1 MKPAKKAMLALLV
14 ALMCTVPAFADA
26 APVPDTGSIIGI
38 ILVVV
43 AVIIIIAV
51 LVLRRRIAER
61 RGREL
66 PVSDPA
72 IAPGAAADA
81 AEQFMTREAD
91 SAEDLGGEISS
102 GSETGAEG

>member
-1 MKPAKKAMLALLV
+1 
-14 ALMCTVPAFADA
+14 MCVVPAFADA
-26 APVPDTGSIIGI
+26 APVPDTGSVIGI
-38 ILVVV
+38 ILVIA

-51 LVLRRRIAER
+51 LVLRRRIAVR

-81 AEQFMTREAD
+81 AEQFLTQEAGG
-91 SAEDLGGEISS
+91 AEDLGEEIAT
-102 GSETGAEG
+102 GSETGAE